1 VDRNPFGITPA
12 HFEKQVEKGPRR
24 FPLRYDTLK
33 NNYQL
38 GMATVVLL
46 VVLRLSIGCHFLYEG
61 TWKIKNADKFSAKPF
76 LTMAKGPAAPLFY
89 AMVPDL
95 DGRER
100 LKYELDDAGNPVFEG
115 KSYLS
120 TWEKLLKDTIAK
132 YKLDEKQ
139 KNQAADVYA
148 LYEKGLQNYLELNGE
163 DIVAH
168 FESLD
173 RFEAMKAAGT
183 DGSDYKKERIWDE
196 QQKLRGEAGKWLG
209 AIDKMGE
216 DYQAALWSTLTEEQ
230 QAKGGLP
237 VATTFGDFLDFAVT
251 YGLTAIGLCLMLG
264 LCTRLACLGGAA
276 FLVSVLLTQ
285 PPWPTIFP
293 HAPAP
298 VGHAMVVDKNFVEMI
313 ALLVLASTAVGRWG
327 GLDYFVEN
335 WVLGCWKSCKDKK
348 QTTAGGN

>member
-1 VDRNPFGITPA
+1 
-12 HFEKQVEKGPRR
+12 
-24 FPLRYDTLK
+24 LK

-38 GMATVVLL
+38 GMAAVVLL
-46 VVLRLSIGCHFLYEG
+46 VALRMSIGCHFLYEG

-100 LKYELDDAGNPVFEG
+100 LKWETDEDGNPLWENDFIVFKGE
-115 KSYLS
+115 SYTS
-120 TWEKLLKDTIAK
+120 AWDKLREDAVAK
-132 YKLDEKQ
+132 YALAEKQ
-139 KNQAADVYA
+139 QQQAADAYL
-148 LYEKGLQNYLELNGE
+148 LYSKGLEQYLMENGE

-168 FESLD
+168 FGSLD

-183 DGSDYKKERIWDE
+183 DGSDYKKERIWNE

-209 AIDKMGE
+209 AIDKMGK
-216 DYQAALWSTLTEEQ
+216 DYQACLWGILTEEQ
-230 QAKGGLP
+230 RGQGDLP

-264 LCTRLACLGGAA
+264 LCTRFACLGGAA
-276 FLVSVLLTQ
+276 FLISVLLTQ
-285 PPWPTIFP
+285 PPWPTIYP
-293 HAPAP
+293 HAPGP
-298 VGHAMVVDKNFVEMI
+298 VGHAMVVDKNFIEMV
-313 ALLVLASTAVGRWG
+313 ALLLLASTAVGRWC

-335 WVLGCWKSCKDKK
+335 YVIGLWNSCKDKK
-348 QTTAGGN
+348 QNSAQNKAGGN